1 MAEKT
6 SVKVLIDGRVI
17 TLAGYESNEYLQ
29 RVAFYLNTKIAELG
43 SSSGYGRLTQDAKS
57 TLLAL
62 NIADDYFKA
71 KEQVEALEE
80 DLENKDQNAYEIK
93 HELVSLQVKQE
104 EAVRQI
110 SSLKEEAADYQKKI
124 IDLEA
129 RLSQSEAGQN
139 GNKNHR
145 R

>member
-29 RVAFYLNTKIAELG
+29 RVAFYLNTKIVELG

-93 HELVSLQVKQE
+93 HELIQTRIE
-104 EAVRQI
+104 NER
-110 SSLKEEAADYQKKI
+110 LKKELEQLRAA
-124 IDLEA
+124 
-129 RLSQSEAGQN
+129 
-139 GNKNHR
+139 KNSI
-145 R
+145 